1 MERVNRSDP
10 SGNERLRFP
19 TLAPEKWRKDGAR
32 GFCGVLTGTDSCGNE
47 RMWFPTLAPVKRRK
61 DGARGFCGVLTR
73 SGSCENEPL
82 RILLEGL

>member
-32 GFCGVLTGTDSCGNE
+32 GFCGVLT
-47 RMWFPTLAPVKRRK
+47 
-61 DGARGFCGVLTR
+61 R